1 MTPAPLPIAPP
12 PIPEN
17 MSEIGRLA
25 GVFFSP
31 MQAFADVARRP
42 RWWIPMILL
51 GIVGTVG
58 VVAFSQHIGWDQ
70 VIRKSLDQ
78 GNQNMTAEQRQQA
91 VALLSRFL
99 PLVAY
104 LAPIGAALVIV
115 LISTVFIFLTNVVM
129 GADVRFPAMLGV
141 VGYSAIPPTIVLTAL
156 TILVMFL
163 KNPEDFDP
171 NNPLAFNVGAFLP
184 DGTAKWLVSLGGS
197 IDLFSFWRIG
207 LLAGGL
213 SATSPKLNFGKALF
227 VVVFPWALYVAGK
240 TAIAAISR

>member
-1 MTPAPLPIAPP
+1 
-12 PIPEN
+12 
-17 MSEIGRLA
+17 
-25 GVFFSP
+25 
-31 MQAFADVARRP
+31 
-42 RWWIPMILL
+42 
-51 GIVGTVG
+51 
-58 VVAFSQHIGWDQ
+58 VVVFSQHIGWDQ

-91 VALLSRFL
+91 VALLSRVL
-99 PLVAY
+99 PLAGY
-104 LAPIGAALVIV
+104 LAPIGAAFVIV
-115 LISTVFIFLTNVVM
+115 LMSAVLIFLTNIVM
-129 GADVRFPAMLGV
+129 GADIRFPSMLGV
-141 VGYSAIPPTIVLTAL
+141 VGYSGIPPALVVTAL

-163 KNPEDFDP
+163 KSPEDFDI

-197 IDLFSFWRIG
+197 MDLFSFWRIG

-213 SATSPKLNFGKALF
+213 SAASPKLTFGKALF

>member
-1 MTPAPLPIAPP
+1 MNPAPQPIPP

-31 MQAFADVARRP
+31 MQAFADIARRP
-42 RWWIPMILL
+42 RWWIPIVVTGIL
-51 GIVGTVG
+51 GAVG
-58 VVAFSQHIGWDQ
+58 VVIFSQHIGWDQ

-91 VALLSRFL
+91 VALLSRLL
-99 PLVAY
+99 PLAGY

-115 LISTVFIFLTNVVM
+115 LMSAVLIFLTNIVM
-129 GADVRFPAMLGV
+129 GSDIRFPSMLGI
-141 VGYSAIPPTIVLTAL
+141 VGYSGIPPALVVTAL

-163 KNPEDFDP
+163 KTPEDFDI

-197 IDLFSFWRIG
+197 MDLFSFWRIG

-213 SATSPKLNFGKALF
+213 SAASPKLSFSKALF